1 MNKFTRGNGLLE
13 NFLSKRRSSIA
24 NGLIP
29 KKLRNGRI
37 LDIGCG
43 TNPFFLKNTK
53 FNYKYGIDK
62 LISNKI
68 TNKKFILKKFDI
80 EKEKIP
86 FENNF
91 FDIITL
97 LAVIEHIKPEKLLN
111 LIKEA
116 RRTLKPKG
124 MLIITTPSPSADYP
138 LEIMSK
144 LRLVSHEEIDEHK
157 GYYNKTKIFSL
168 FKKAGFDNKK
178 IKSGHFEF
186 FLNVW
191 AYAIK

>member
-80 EKEKIP
+80 EKEKKINFKELPTKDKLLYYLAEKTDGYVGADIEAVCREAAMLALREDIKTKEVTCFRHSAIP
-86 FENNF
+86 FSASF
-91 FDIITL
+91 F
-97 LAVIEHIKPEKLLN
+97 H
-111 LIKEA
+111 
-116 RRTLKPKG
+116 
-124 MLIITTPSPSADYP
+124 PSMAALHS
-138 LEIMSK
+138 SK
-144 LRLVSHEEIDEHK
+144 V
-157 GYYNKTKIFSL
+157 G
-168 FKKAGFDNKK
+168 
-178 IKSGHFEF
+178 
-186 FLNVW
+186 
-191 AYAIK
+191 